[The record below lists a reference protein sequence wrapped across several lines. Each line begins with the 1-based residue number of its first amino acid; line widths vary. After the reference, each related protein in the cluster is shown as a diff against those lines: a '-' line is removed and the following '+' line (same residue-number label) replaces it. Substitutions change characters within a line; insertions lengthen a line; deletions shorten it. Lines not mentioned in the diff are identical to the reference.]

1 MSKIAKILSL
11 VLVSVLALAV
21 FAGCGN
27 NEPAQGSSAVVTESE
42 VASIES
48 QPDESQDE
56 AESSDIESTESEG
69 DNSDAASEESSS
81 ETSSKKGNTSRP
93 KDQAKV
99 EVNKTGWPIVNEKI
113 TIEYMGIEG
122 AGYADVDDMSSFKY
136 YESKT
141 NVHFDFIG
149 VPENQI
155 GTRKALVLQSKDW
168 PDIFGFYY
176 NSFTDYEIYK
186 YGKENAFVDI
196 APYVKDYAPNIAKYL
211 EDRVTY
217 AMNANAE
224 GKIYT
229 IPGNAATGK
238 RSVNWHNTY
247 NHWLSI
253 NKTWLD
259 NLELDVPTTPNEFL
273 EVLRAFA
280 KDDPNGNGLNDE
292 IPYAEWNWAANW
304 ITAPWGVYSGT
315 GGIGIDNSG
324 KAYYQ
329 IATEEAHQATT
340 FWYKVRN
347 ESGLM
352 DTSITGNSANN
363 WSAFRTHIATGKVG
377 CFRWSDISS
386 GTFSPTLLKQY
397 IPIPYL
403 TAEFNSTQYNLPKSI
418 QPFNV
423 TPTRG
428 AMIITKYC
436 KNVPAVLRYYDYLQT
451 DDGIMLM
458 NWGTEEAGLYKKL
471 SNGTYKL
478 LTSELSDRYKQ
489 GLGWHMRVSEWPMA
503 KLDRSSLGDDAAYY
517 AYVDKADKVYEAAHK
532 ADPTTRLPQVVMTA
546 DQITQ
551 LKKFEYFSEA
561 GTGALSAYLSDYN
574 NWTLSNWTVNV
585 QNYEK
590 KGLAN
595 YVKLWQQIVD
605 DNKEYLYKTSEITR
619 NWG

>member
-42 VASIES
+42 VANLES
-48 QPDESQDE
+48 QPDESQEETESQVGTESTNNSSKDSGNN
-56 AESSDIESTESEG
+56 SSD
-69 DNSDAASEESSS
+69 NK
-81 ETSSKKGNTSRP
+81 TSSKGTASRTTSNS
-93 KDQAKV
+93 ATV

-113 TIEYMGIEG
+113 TIEFMGIEG
-122 AGYADVDDMSSFKY
+122 TGYADPDDMSSLKY

-141 NVHFDFIG
+141 NIHFEFTG
-149 VPENQI
+149 VAEGQV

-186 YGKENAFVDI
+186 YGKEGAFVDVSE
-196 APYVKDYAPNIAKYL
+196 YLDDYAPNIAKYL
-211 EDRVTY
+211 EDRVTK
-217 AMNANAE
+217 AMNTDAE
-224 GKIYT
+224 GHVYT
-229 IPGNAATGK
+229 IPSSAATAK

-259 NLELDVPTTPNEFL
+259 NLDLDIPTTPNEFL
-273 EVLRAFA
+273 TVLRAFR
-280 KDDPNGNGLNDE
+280 DNDPNGNGIADE
-292 IPYAEWNWAANW
+292 VPYAEWVWAANW

-329 IATEEAHQATT
+329 IATEEAHQATQ
-340 FWYKVRN
+340 FWYTVRN

-352 DTSITGNSANN
+352 DTSIPGNSANN
-363 WSAFRTHIATGKVG
+363 YSAFRTHISTGKVG
-377 CFRWSDISS
+377 CFRWSDVQS
-386 GTFSPTLLKQY
+386 GTISPTLLKQY
-397 IPIPYL
+397 VAIPYFS
-403 TAEFNSTQYNLPKSI
+403 ANFNSSSYDLPNSV

-436 KNVPAVLRYYDYLQT
+436 ENVPAVLRYYDYLQT

-458 NWGTEEAGLYKKL
+458 NFGTEDAGLYKKL

-478 LTSELSDRYKQ
+478 TTSNLNDRAQ
-489 GLGWHMRVSEWPMA
+489 EGLGWHMRVSEWPMA
-503 KLDRSSLGDDAAYY
+503 KLDRSSLGNETAYY
-517 AYVDKADKVYEAAHK
+517 AYVDAADKVYEAAHK
-532 ADPTTRLPQVVMTA
+532 ADPTTRLPQVVYTA

-561 GTGALSAYLSDYN
+561 GTGALSAYLSDYSN
-574 NWTLSNWTVNV
+574 YTLSNWTVNV

-605 DNKEYLYKTSEITR
+605 QNKEYLYKTSEITR

>member
-1 MSKIAKILSL
+1 MSKMAKILSL
-11 VLVSVLALAV
+11 VLVSVFALAI

-27 NEPAQGSSAVVTESE
+27 NEETQGSSAVITESE
-42 VASIES
+42 AASFDDT
-48 QPDESQDE
+48 Q
-56 AESSDIESTESEG
+56 
-69 DNSDAASEESSS
+69 SDAASQDDTESNDTESKNNGENDDKSSS
-81 ETSSKKGNTSRP
+81 DKSSSKGSVSKPTTNT
-93 KDQAKV
+93 KV

-122 AGYADVDDMSSFKY
+122 AGYANVDDMSSFKY
-136 YESKT
+136 YEKQT

-186 YGKENAFVDI
+186 YGKEGAFVDI
-196 APYVKDYAPNIAKYL
+196 APYVEDYAPNIAKYL
-211 EDRVTY
+211 EDKVTY
-217 AMNANAE
+217 AMNANAD

-229 IPGNAATGK
+229 VPGGAATGK

-253 NKTWLD
+253 NQTWLT
-259 NLELDVPTTPNEFL
+259 NLDLEVPTTPNEFL
-273 EVLRAFA
+273 EVLRAFRD
-280 KDDPNGNGLNDE
+280 DDPNGNGIKDE

-304 ITAPWGVYSGT
+304 ITAPWGVYGGT

-329 IATEEAHQATT
+329 IATEEAHQATS
-340 FWYKVRN
+340 FWYTVRN

-352 DTSITGNSANN
+352 DVSITGNSANN
-363 WSAFRTHIATGKVG
+363 WAAFRTHIATGKVG
-377 CFRWSDISS
+377 AFRWSDISS
-386 GTFSPTLLKQY
+386 SSFSPTLLKQY
-397 IPIPYL
+397 VPIPYL
-403 TAEFNSTQYNLPKSI
+403 TANFNSQQYDLPNSV

-436 KNVPAVLRYYDYLQT
+436 KNVAAVLRYYDYLQT

-458 NWGTEEAGLYKKL
+458 NFGTEEAGLYKKL

-478 LTSELSDRYKQ
+478 TTNDLSDRYQQ

-503 KLDRSSLGDDAAYY
+503 KLDRSSLGDEAAYY

-561 GTGALSAYLSDYN
+561 GTGALSAYLSDYS
-574 NWTLSNWTVNV
+574 NWVLANWTVNI

-605 DNKEYLYKTSEITR
+605 QNKEYLYKTSEITR